1 LRKIFPEQSAHGSL
15 HLNNQ
20 IYFKKEREGKSYS
33 VGHKNYSKKRER
45 EREKKTQS
53 ERLVKLLALAFDT
66 IL

>member
-45 EREKKTQS
+45 EREKKLSQK
-53 ERLVKLLALAFDT
+53 VW
-66 IL
+66 

>member
-1 LRKIFPEQSAHGSL
+1 LRKIFPEQSAPGSL

-33 VGHKNYSKKRER
+33 AGHKNYSRKRER
-45 EREKKTQS
+45 ERKKTQS
-53 ERLVKLLALAFDT
+53 ERLVKLLALGFDT